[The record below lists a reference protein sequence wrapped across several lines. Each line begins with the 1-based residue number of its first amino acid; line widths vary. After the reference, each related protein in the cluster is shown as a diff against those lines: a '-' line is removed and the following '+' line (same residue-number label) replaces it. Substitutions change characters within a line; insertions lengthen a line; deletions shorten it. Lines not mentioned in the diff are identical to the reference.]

1 MQRTGL
7 PTWPSALAC
16 ALVIA
21 MVAIVAG
28 YFVSAS
34 EADVPQYQ
42 RRAAYQAACKA
53 SADEISRLRLQS
65 PITFVDDCLRP
76 KVTPIYNKPGH
87 LIVTRVVVVHIGRA
101 AARRTYSALMD
112 GGRID
117 AWRMIKVESAPNEL
131 SVVFSPTALAAIEQL
146 AEGSRPRRDQSH

>member
-1 MQRTGL
+1 M
-7 PTWPSALAC
+7 WPSALVC
-16 ALVIA
+16 ALVAA

-28 YFVSAS
+28 YFVSAAS

-42 RRAAYQAACKA
+42 RKAAYQAACKA
-53 SADEISRLRLQS
+53 AADEISRLRLQS

-87 LIVTRVVVVHIGRA
+87 LIVTRVVDVQIGRA

-131 SVVFSPTALAAIEQL
+131 SVVFSPGALAAIEQL

>member
-1 MQRTGL
+1 M
-7 PTWPSALAC
+7 WPSALVC

-21 MVAIVAG
+21 MVAIVAS
-28 YFVSAS
+28 YFVSAAS

-53 SADEISRLRLQS
+53 AADEISRLRLQS
-65 PITFVDDCLRP
+65 PIMFVDDCLRP

-87 LIVTRVVVVHIGRA
+87 LIVTRVVEVQIGRA
-101 AARRTYSALMD
+101 TARRTYSALMD

-131 SVVFSPTALAAIEQL
+131 SVVFSPGALATIEQL

>member
-42 RRAAYQAACKA
+42 RKAAYQAACKA
-53 SADEISRLRLQS
+53 AADEISRLRLQS

-87 LIVTRVVVVHIGRA
+87 LIVTRVVTFR
-101 AARRTYSALMD
+101 SAERQR
-112 GGRID
+112 GGLTQRSWM
-117 AWRMIKVESAPNEL
+117 AGVSTPGA
-131 SVVFSPTALAAIEQL
+131 
-146 AEGSRPRRDQSH
+146 